1 MLNNKQA
8 VLFDLDGT
16 LVDSMWLWTAVD
28 ETYFAEKGI
37 AVSEIEEFQKELE
50 GMGFTDT
57 AVFFKEKFG
66 IEDSIDTIK
75 KRWVELAQDKYCNEV
90 PLKEGIKEF
99 LIYLKE
105 KEIPTAICSSNSI
118 QLIQMVLKAHGI
130 EQYCTHSITCCD
142 VAASKPAPDVYLAAA
157 SALGVCPENCLVF
170 EDVPMGI
177 LAGKQAGMEVCAVE
191 DSYSAGQREEKKK
204 LADYYIENY
213 FQILDHT
220 YEVLS

>member
-66 IEDSIDTIK
+66 IGFH
-75 KRWVELAQDKYCNEV
+75 RYH
-90 PLKEGIKEF
+90 KE
-99 LIYLKE
+99 
-105 KEIPTAICSSNSI
+105 T
-118 QLIQMVLKAHGI
+118 
-130 EQYCTHSITCCD
+130 
-142 VAASKPAPDVYLAAA
+142 
-157 SALGVCPENCLVF
+157 LG
-170 EDVPMGI
+170 GT
-177 LAGKQAGMEVCAVE
+177 GTG
-191 DSYSAGQREEKKK
+191 
-204 LADYYIENY
+204 
-213 FQILDHT
+213 
-220 YEVLS
+220 